1 MFTLNK
7 VKKFIRTKHFSL
19 IALLIL
25 IVAFFWM
32 FSKNHSYTGLNNIR
46 NILNAMVIY
55 TLLAV
60 GGGMVIISGG
70 IDLSP
75 GYIGTAAGAV
85 LAALLSGTGLP
96 WFVAVIICLII
107 GAAFGLLNAVL
118 INELNFQSFIATLA
132 VGSFLAGG
140 FAYIVVNGVTLEI
153 KNPVL
158 VAIGS
163 GRIGGFLPYAVII
176 SLVVIIIYGV
186 ILKKTKFGRSVYLVG
201 GGREAARL
209 AGISPRRMSYILYA
223 NSGMLGA
230 LAGILYD
237 SRLAAGNLT
246 GTNGHSFPAITAAIL
261 GGLSLGGGNGDML
274 GCFLGLLI
282 ISSFNNG
289 LIVLGVSPY
298 WQSVASGLLLLLA
311 LTLDYFTKRGGLKP
325 KQLKR
330 AAASAGGGTD
340 E

>member
-1 MFTLNK
+1 ML
-7 VKKFIRTKHFSL
+7 V
-19 IALLIL
+19 LLTL
-25 IVAFFWM
+25 IVVFFWAT
-32 FSKNHSYTGLNNIR
+32 SKNHSYLKANNIR

-75 GYIGTAAGAV
+75 GYIGTACGAV
-85 LAALLSGTGLP
+85 LAALLAATSLP
-96 WFVAVIICLII
+96 WFVVVIICLAI
-107 GAAFGLLNAVL
+107 GAAFGVLNAVL
-118 INELNFQSFIATLA
+118 INELKFQGFIATLA

-140 FAYIVVNGVTLEI
+140 FSYIVVSGKTLEI
-153 KNPVL
+153 KNPTL

-176 SLVVIIIYGV
+176 SLVVIAVYGV

-201 GGREAARL
+201 GGKEAARL
-209 AGISPRRMSYILYA
+209 AGISPRKMSYILYA

-237 SRLAAGNLT
+237 ARLAAGNLT
-246 GTNGHSFPAITAAIL
+246 GTNMHSFPAITAAIL
-261 GGLSLGGGNGDML
+261 GGLSLGGGNGDMF

-282 ISSFNNG
+282 ISAFNNG
-289 LIVLGVSPY
+289 LTVLGVSPY

-311 LTLDYFTKRGGLKP
+311 LTLDYFTKRGGLGIKRRRRAP
-325 KQLKR
+325 KSVPDATQ
-330 AAASAGGGTD
+330 A
-340 E
+340 